1 MEIKNLDTRDKKLI
15 VVIAI
20 LSIILIVIF
29 VFFMVERSKNKKH
42 VAEIN
47 NEKVILEG
55 ELGKLS
61 LNYDELR
68 TENDS
73 LNEKMLTEK
82 NRVDSLLLQM
92 RTFKTNSY
100 SELNRYKKQIGN
112 LKVVLRDYVVQ
123 IDSLNQINK
132 KLIAENSQ
140 VKKQMTWVR
149 ERNTKLES
157 ESKKMK
163 KVLTIASAITVEDFR
178 IYCINKKGREI
189 RWKRC
194 YQLKAE
200 FVIGA
205 NVTAKRGKRT
215 IYLRILQDND
225 SILAFSKDSYFT
237 YQNKKLLYSA
247 KRLIS
252 YEGEKLEVAIFW
264 PNDGSLKEGKYKV
277 QLFSE
282 NELIGSGTFEL
293 N

>member
-1 MEIKNLDTRDKKLI
+1 MEIKNLDARDKKLI
-15 VVIAI
+15 VVTTM
-20 LSIILIVIF
+20 LSIVLIVIF
-29 VFFMVERSKNKKH
+29 VFFMVERSKNRKNL
-42 VAEIN
+42 AEIN
-47 NEKVILEG
+47 NEKVILEE

-149 ERNTKLES
+149 ERNTKLET

-163 KVLTIASAITVEDFR
+163 KVLNIASAITVDDFR

-225 SILAFSKDSYFT
+225 NILAFSKDSYFT

-252 YEGEKLEVAIFW
+252 YEGEKLKVAIFW

>member
-61 LNYDELR
+61 LNYDELK
-68 TENDS
+68 TENDT

-100 SELNRYKKQIGN
+100 AELNRYKKQIGS